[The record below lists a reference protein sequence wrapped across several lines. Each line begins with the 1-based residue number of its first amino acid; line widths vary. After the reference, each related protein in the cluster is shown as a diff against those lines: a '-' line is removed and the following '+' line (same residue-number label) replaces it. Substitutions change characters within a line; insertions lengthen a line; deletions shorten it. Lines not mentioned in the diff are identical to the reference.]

1 MSLPPPPPASPFRCK
16 KCGSLEVHLVYE
28 SVTDRLECKC
38 RRCSYFWTQLP
49 LDDSGKR
56 TPEPDPVPSD

>member
-1 MSLPPPPPASPFRCK
+1 MTLLPPPPAPRFSCK
-16 KCGSLEVHLVYE
+16 KCGSLDVNIHYDPNAEH
-28 SVTDRLECKC
+28 LECKC

-56 TPEPDPVPSD
+56 TPEPDPAPSD